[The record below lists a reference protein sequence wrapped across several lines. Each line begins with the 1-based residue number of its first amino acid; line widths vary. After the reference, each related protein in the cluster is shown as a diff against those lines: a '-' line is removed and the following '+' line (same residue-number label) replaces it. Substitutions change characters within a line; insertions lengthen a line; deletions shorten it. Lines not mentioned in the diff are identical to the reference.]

1 MYYKFV
7 LNNGI
12 RVVTEKIP
20 HMKSVS
26 IGIWVETGSRYENI
40 INNGTSHFIEHML
53 FKGTE
58 NRTAKQIAESIDNI
72 GGQLNAFTSK
82 ECTCFYAKVL
92 DNHLPIAI
100 DVLSDMLLNSKFD
113 ENEIKKEKSVVIE
126 EINMYDDSPEDIVHD
141 LLSKT
146 IFDGSSLSFPILGNA
161 NTIQDLNRDG
171 IMEFYKKYY
180 TPENTVIS
188 IAGNFEIKETKKL
201 LEEFFGHWSIKGENP
216 TLDALPKITQ
226 RLCSKN
232 KDTEQLHLCLGLE
245 GVSQGSDELYSL
257 LVLNNVF
264 GGSMSSR
271 LFQRIREDRGLA
283 YSIFSYP
290 SSYKKTGIFTI
301 YAGLNPN
308 QLLNVID
315 LILHDI
321 NKIKGDYLSETEIN
335 RSKEQLKG
343 NYMLGLESTS
353 SRMTSLGK
361 SELLLGE
368 IYSPK
373 EILDKIDR
381 VTLGDIKNVT
391 DKVFDYNKLNIAY
404 VGKLK
409 NKDEVDQKIKEVC
422 FMK

>member
-1 MYYKFV
+1 MYDKFN
-7 LNNGI
+7 LNNGV

-20 HMKSVS
+20 HVKSVS
-26 IGIWVETGSRYENI
+26 IGVWIEAGSRYENSN
-40 INNGTSHFIEHML
+40 NNGTSHFIEHML

-58 NRTAKQIAESIDNI
+58 KRTAKQIAESIDNI

-113 ENEIKKEKSVVIE
+113 EEEIKKEQSVVVE
-126 EINMYDDSPEDIVHD
+126 EINMYDDSPEDVAHD

-146 IFDGSSLSFPILGNA
+146 IFDGNSLALPILGDV
-161 NTIQDLNRDG
+161 NTVKNLTRKDIIDFFNMHYIPG
-171 IMEFYKKYY
+171 
-180 TPENTVIS
+180 NTVIS
-188 IAGNFEIKETKKL
+188 IAGNFDMVETRKL
-201 LEEFFGHWSIKGENP
+201 LEESFGNWHVNGSTPSI
-216 TLDALPKITQ
+216 DLPPKLTQ
-226 RLCSKN
+226 RLKYKS

-271 LFQRIREDRGLA
+271 LFQRVREERGLV

-290 SSYKKTGIFTI
+290 SSYKNVGIFTI

-308 QLLNVID
+308 QLLNVTE
-315 LILHDI
+315 LILEDI
-321 NKIKGDYLSETEIN
+321 NDIKDVYLSKDEIY

-343 NYMLGLESTS
+343 NYILGLESTS

-361 SELLLGE
+361 SELLLGK
-368 IYSPK
+368 INSPR
-373 EILDKIDR
+373 EILEKIDK
-381 VTLGDIKNVT
+381 VSLEGVKEVT
-391 DKVFDYNKLNIAY
+391 DRVFNFDKLNIAY
-404 VGKLK
+404 VGKIK
-409 NKDEVDQKIKEVC
+409 NKKSTNEKIRDIC
-422 FMK
+422 FK